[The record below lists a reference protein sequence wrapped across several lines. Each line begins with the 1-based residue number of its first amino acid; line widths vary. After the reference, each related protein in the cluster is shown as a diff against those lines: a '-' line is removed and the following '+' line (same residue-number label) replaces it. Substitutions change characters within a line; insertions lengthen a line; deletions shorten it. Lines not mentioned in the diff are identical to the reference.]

1 MFIKYRHY
9 LMGFTIISSGNI
21 TFETMM
27 GILRDEPSG
36 INMKGEFLSTASMV
50 SVLPRDAS
58 LPCIHFFTGTPHP
71 ERWGPQIPQTTKRSW
86 GRVQSLVCRWICLS
100 NYFFLN
106 FHYLCVCVWG
116 GCSGTVETWNIGSP
130 GAGFAGRCELP
141 VMLATECVSST
152 RAPPLSHLLR
162 L

>member
-1 MFIKYRHY
+1 MFIKYIHY

-71 ERWGPQIPQTTKRSW
+71 ER
-86 GRVQSLVCRWICLS
+86 
-100 NYFFLN
+100 
-106 FHYLCVCVWG
+106 
-116 GCSGTVETWNIGSP
+116 
-130 GAGFAGRCELP
+130 
-141 VMLATECVSST
+141 
-152 RAPPLSHLLR
+152 
-162 L
+162 